1 MNCPDGVGRLPSML
15 DDRSYMQSPY
25 RPKTQYS
32 AVVMLI
38 VICAGV
44 FLLQVFTQPAQ
55 NALLGSVWGDYFFL
69 SQTGISRGF
78 LWQLITFQFIHGN
91 LLHLLFNCWGL
102 YLFGKSIEESQGKA
116 GFFRLYFLSGIAG
129 GLLHVIIAWAINGNT
144 IPMLMVGASAGV
156 YGLIAVFARMWPDTP
171 LMMFPIPITI
181 KVKHLF
187 FILLAIAGLGLI
199 FSKGGGVSHAGHFG
213 GAIAGLLYV
222 HFVVEGKTFS
232 FGLPTRPAGGRVRQ
246 TQPVSKVGNVLKRV
260 TKSGKSQAPLTEEE
274 FISREVDPI
283 LEKISAHGI
292 HSLTD
297 KERKILESARSRL
310 SGRLK
315 NR

>member
-1 MNCPDGVGRLPSML
+1 ML
-15 DDRSYMQSPY
+15 DDRPYMQSPY
-25 RPKTQYS
+25 QPKTTYS

-44 FLLQVFTQPAQ
+44 FLLQLFTQPG
-55 NALLGSVWGDYFFL
+55 NSSLLNSVWGQYFFL

-102 YLFGKSIEESQGKA
+102 YLFGRSIEESQGKA
-116 GFFRLYFLSGIAG
+116 GFFRVYFLSGVAG
-129 GLLHVIIAWAINGNT
+129 GLLHVIIAWGLNGNT

-156 YGLIAVFARMWPDTP
+156 YGLIAVFARLWPDTP

-199 FSKGGGVSHAGHFG
+199 FSRGSGVSHAGHFG

-222 HFVVEGKTFS
+222 YFAVEGNSMS
-232 FGLPTRPAGGRVRQ
+232 FGLRSKPSIRTVRQ
-246 TQPVSKVGNVLKRV
+246 SQSVGKVGSVLKRV
-260 TKSGKSQAPLTEEE
+260 SKAGKNPSSLTEEE

>member
-1 MNCPDGVGRLPSML
+1 ML

-25 RPKTQYS
+25 QPKTTYS

-38 VICAGV
+38 VICVGV
-44 FLLQVFTQPAQ
+44 FLLQIFTQPAQ
-55 NALLGSVWGDYFFL
+55 TSLANSVWGQYFYL
-69 SQTGISRGF
+69 SQTGVKRGF

-102 YLFGKSIEESQGKA
+102 YLFGRSIEESQGKA
-116 GFFRLYFLSGIAG
+116 GFFRLYFLSGVAG
-129 GLLHVIIAWAINGNT
+129 GLLHVVIAWSQYGNG
-144 IPMLMVGASAGV
+144 IPALMVGASAGV
-156 YGLIAVFARMWPDTP
+156 YGLIAVFARLWPDTR

-187 FILLAIAGLGLI
+187 LILLAIAGLGLI
-199 FSKGGGVSHAGHFG
+199 FSEGGGVSHAGHFG
-213 GAIAGLLYV
+213 GAVAGLLYV
-222 HFVVEGKTFS
+222 YFVVEGNTLS
-232 FGLPTRPAGGRVRQ
+232 IRMPAPSAMREARHVQ
-246 TQPVSKVGNVLKRV
+246 SVSKVGSVLKRV
-260 TKSGKSQAPLTEEE
+260 TQSGNDKAPLTEEE

-292 HSLTD
+292 HSLTE

-310 SGRLK
+310 SQRLK

>member
-1 MNCPDGVGRLPSML
+1 ML
-15 DDRSYMQSPY
+15 VDRPYMQSPY
-25 RPKTQYS
+25 QPKTTYS

-44 FLLQVFTQPAQ
+44 FLLQIFTQPSGSS
-55 NALLGSVWGDYFFL
+55 LLNSVWGQYFYL
-69 SQTGISRGF
+69 SQTGITRGF

-102 YLFGKSIEESQGKA
+102 YLFGRSVEESQGKA

-129 GLLHVIIAWAINGNT
+129 GLLHVIIAWGIFGNT
-144 IPMLMVGASAGV
+144 VPALMVGASAGV
-156 YGLIAVFARMWPDTP
+156 YGLIAVFARLWPDTP
-171 LMMFPIPITI
+171 LTMFPIPITI

-199 FSKGGGVSHAGHFG
+199 FSKGSGISHAGHFG

-222 HFVVEGKTFS
+222 YFVIEGNS
-232 FGLPTRPAGGRVRQ
+232 LSIGLPSRPSIRKTTRQA
-246 TQPVSKVGNVLKRV
+246 QPVSKVGNVLKRV
-260 TKSGKSQAPLTEEE
+260 SKSGKGNSPLTEEE

-292 HSLTD
+292 HSLTET
-297 KERKILESARSRL
+297 ERKILESARSRL

>member
-1 MNCPDGVGRLPSML
+1 ML
-15 DDRSYMQSPY
+15 DDRPYMQSPY
-25 RPKTQYS
+25 QPKTTYS

-44 FLLQVFTQPAQ
+44 FLLQIFTQPSGSS
-55 NALLGSVWGDYFFL
+55 LLNSVWGQYFYL
-69 SQTGISRGF
+69 SQTGITRGF

-102 YLFGKSIEESQGKA
+102 YLFGRSVEESQGKA

-129 GLLHVIIAWAINGNT
+129 GLLHVIIAWGIFGNT
-144 IPMLMVGASAGV
+144 VPALMVGASAGV
-156 YGLIAVFARMWPDTP
+156 YGLIAVFARLWPDTP
-171 LMMFPIPITI
+171 LTMFPIPITI

-199 FSKGGGVSHAGHFG
+199 FSKGSGISHAGHFG

-222 HFVVEGKTFS
+222 YFVIEGNS
-232 FGLPTRPAGGRVRQ
+232 LSIGLPSRPSIRKTTRQA
-246 TQPVSKVGNVLKRV
+246 QPVSKVGNVLKRV
-260 TKSGKSQAPLTEEE
+260 SKSGKGNSPLTEEE

-292 HSLTD
+292 HSLTET
-297 KERKILESARSRL
+297 ERKILESARSRL

>member
-1 MNCPDGVGRLPSML
+1 ML
-15 DDRSYMQSPY
+15 DDRPYMQSPY
-25 RPKTQYS
+25 QPKTTYS

-44 FLLQVFTQPAQ
+44 FLLQIFTQPPNSTLAT
-55 NALLGSVWGDYFFL
+55 SVWGQYFFL

-91 LLHLLFNCWGL
+91 FLHILFNCWGL

-116 GFFRLYFLSGIAG
+116 GFFRVYFLSGVAG
-129 GLLHVIIAWAINGNT
+129 GLLHVIIAWGLHGNS
-144 IPMLMVGASAGV
+144 IPMFMVGASAGV
-156 YGLIAVFARMWPDTP
+156 YGLIAVFARLWPDTP

-199 FSKGGGVSHAGHFG
+199 FSRGSGVSHAGHFG

-222 HFVVEGKTFS
+222 YFAVEGNSLS
-232 FGLPTRPAGGRVRQ
+232 FGLPSKPPIRKVRQ
-246 TQPVSKVGNVLKRV
+246 AQPVGKVGSVLKRV
-260 TKSGKSQAPLTEEE
+260 SKSGKTPSPQTEEE

-292 HSLTD
+292 HSLTE